1 MSFQNPFEVETPAG
15 AEGWEETY
23 PYYARFAEA
32 RRESEEGR
40 FWFFDGMHNPE
51 PIFPFDTI
59 MTENWWVACNQM
71 TTRVFL
77 VPPAWGIDHRIVNGY
92 LYISPSTL
100 SDPAVIAERAEHF
113 GRRAGH
119 YFENWDEI
127 YDAWIVKAED
137 CIERLKALEFT
148 PLPEIEDEAM
158 VTGHRGVYSGYDLL
172 TTYDRLI
179 ENLFEMGSYHFEM
192 LNLGYGAYLTF
203 REFCQ
208 SAFPGITDQTVARMV
223 AGIDILHVPARRRG
237 PQAGGARARARA
249 GRRDPRPRRPRRRA
263 GRDRRAATRGDE
275 WLAALEAA
283 KEPWFWYST
292 GAGYTHTDR
301 AWADDLR
308 LPFNA
313 MRGYIEKLEA
323 GEPVERPLE
332 RIIEERERMTGE
344 YAELLPTD
352 EDRAAFEE
360 LVQLARTVYPY
371 VENHN
376 FYVEHWHHSLFW
388 NKVRELGDLFAARG
402 FIEDREDIFYLHRNE
417 IHSALYDL
425 HHQLGGRYR
434 RRGPDPLAADRGAPA
449 RDPRGAQGL
458 DAAARAGRAARGHQ
472 RADHDHA
479 VGDHAR
485 RRSTSGSAPV
495 RPAATATCAASPP
508 RRARRAGGRAWSPRR
523 STCIRSQTGEILV
536 CRVTAPSW
544 APVFSR
550 IAAAVSDVG
559 GIMAHTAIV
568 SREYGLP
575 AVVGTGFATQRV
587 QTGQLIEVDGNEGVV
602 RIVEDARER
611 AADRLARRPGARV
624 GVRPRRQ
631 VRQPGRD
638 GGRGLRRARRVRR
651 HHRGVAALRGRER
664 ARRARR
670 GGAGG
675 RPRRPRGGRGGSGAR
690 WRPRSRRRRCR
701 AELEARARRGL
712 RAARGARGR
721 AAARRSPSA
730 RPASPRTSGARAS
743 PASTRR
749 SCG

>member
-119 YFENWDEI
+119 YFENWQEI

-208 SAFPGITDQTVARMV
+208 GAFPGITDQTVARMV
-223 AGIDILHVPARRRG
+223 AGIDILMFRPDDEVRRLAALALELGLADAIRDHDVPAD
-237 PQAGGARARARA
+237 ALAEI
-249 GRRDPRPRRPRRRA
+249 GRRE
-263 GRDRRAATRGDE
+263 RGDE

-352 EDRAAFEE
+352 EDRAAFQE

-402 FIEDREDIFYLHRNE
+402 FIADREDIFYLHRNE

-425 HHQLGGRYR
+425 IISWAAGTDGAGPTHWPPIVER
-434 RRGPDPLAADRGAPA
+434 RREIREALKGWTPPPALGVPPEDISEPITIMLWGITQETIDEWLGAGAGDSNGDLRG
-449 RDPRGAQGL
+449 
-458 DAAARAGRAARGHQ
+458 
-472 RADHDHA
+472 
-479 VGDHAR
+479 V
-485 RRSTSGSAPV
+485 
-495 RPAATATCAASPP
+495 AASPGKA
-508 RRARRAGGRAWSPRR
+508 RGRARVVTSPEDLHQV
-523 STCIRSQTGEILV
+523 QTGEILV

-550 IAAAVSDVG
+550 LAAAVSDVG

-587 QTGQLIEVDGNEGVV
+587 KTGQLIEVDGNEGTV
-602 RIVEDARER
+602 RIVEA
-611 AADRLARRPGARV
+611 V
-624 GVRPRRQ
+624 
-631 VRQPGRD
+631 
-638 GGRGLRRARRVRR
+638 
-651 HHRGVAALRGRER
+651 
-664 ARRARR
+664 
-670 GGAGG
+670 
-675 RPRRPRGGRGGSGAR
+675 
-690 WRPRSRRRRCR
+690 
-701 AELEARARRGL
+701 
-712 RAARGARGR
+712 
-721 AAARRSPSA
+721 
-730 RPASPRTSGARAS
+730 
-743 PASTRR
+743 
-749 SCG
+749 

>member
-1 MSFQNPFEVETPAG
+1 VSFLSPFEVQTPAG
-15 AEGWEETY
+15 GEGWEETY
-23 PYYARFAEA
+23 PYYALFGEA
-32 RRESEEGR
+32 RRESEERR

-119 YFENWDEI
+119 YFEHWDEI
-127 YDAWIVKAED
+127 YSAWIEKAED
-137 CIERLKALEFT
+137 CIERLKALEFR
-148 PLPEIEDEAM
+148 PLPDVEDEAM

-223 AGIDILHVPARRRG
+223 AGIDILMFRPDDEVRKLAAKAIELGLADAVRDHHDPAD
-237 PQAGGARARARA
+237 ALAEI
-249 GRRDPRPRRPRRRA
+249 GRRE
-263 GRDRRAATRGDE
+263 RGAE

-313 MRGYIEKLEA
+313 MRGYVEKLEA
-323 GEPVERPLE
+323 GEQVDRPLE
-332 RIIEERERMTGE
+332 RILAERERMTAE

-352 EDRAAFEE
+352 EDRTAFED

-388 NKVRELGDLFAARG
+388 NKVRELGDLFVARG
-402 FIEDREDIFYLHRNE
+402 FLEDREDIFYLHRNE

-425 HHQLGGRYR
+425 IIAWAAGTDGA
-434 RRGPDPLAADRGAPA
+434 GPTHWPPI
-449 RDPRGAQGL
+449 
-458 DAAARAGRAARGHQ
+458 
-472 RADHDHA
+472 
-479 VGDHAR
+479 VAR
-485 RRSTSGSAPV
+485 RRAIREALKGWTPP
-495 RPAATATCAASPP
+495 PALGVPPEEINEPITIMLWGITRETIDEWLGAETGDGDGTLRGVAASPGK
-508 RRARRAGGRAWSPRR
+508 ARGKARVVTSPEDLHAV
-523 STCIRSQTGEILV
+523 QTGEILV

-550 IAAAVSDVG
+550 LAAAVSDVG

-575 AVVGTGFATQRV
+575 AVVGTGFATQRL
-587 QTGQLIEVDGNEGVV
+587 QTGQLIEVDGDEGVV
-602 RIVEDARER
+602 RLVE
-611 AADRLARRPGARV
+611 
-624 GVRPRRQ
+624 
-631 VRQPGRD
+631 
-638 GGRGLRRARRVRR
+638 
-651 HHRGVAALRGRER
+651 
-664 ARRARR
+664 
-670 GGAGG
+670 
-675 RPRRPRGGRGGSGAR
+675 
-690 WRPRSRRRRCR
+690 
-701 AELEARARRGL
+701 
-712 RAARGARGR
+712 
-721 AAARRSPSA
+721 
-730 RPASPRTSGARAS
+730 AS
-743 PASTRR
+743 
-749 SCG
+749 

>member
-1 MSFQNPFEVETPAG
+1 MSFLNPFDVQTPAG

-23 PYYARFAEA
+23 PYYARFAEV
-32 RRESEEGR
+32 RREADECR

-100 SDPAVIAERAEHF
+100 SDPAVIAERAEYF

-119 YFENWDEI
+119 YFEHWDEI
-127 YDAWIVKAED
+127 YDAWISKAED
-137 CIERLKALEFT
+137 CIERLKAIEFR
-148 PLPEIEDEAM
+148 PLPEVEDEAM

-172 TTYDRLI
+172 TSYDRLI

-223 AGIDILHVPARRRG
+223 AGIDILMFRPDDEVRKLAGLAIELGLADAVLEHDDPA
-237 PQAGGARARARA
+237 AALAEI
-249 GRRDPRPRRPRRRA
+249 GRRE
-263 GRDRRAATRGDE
+263 RGGE
-275 WLAALEAA
+275 WLSALEAA

-308 LPFNA
+308 LPFNS
-313 MRGYIEKLEA
+313 MRGYIEKLQA

-332 RIIEERERMTGE
+332 RILSERERMTAE
-344 YAELLPTD
+344 YGELLPT
-352 EDRAAFEE
+352 EDDRTAFEE

-388 NKVRELGDLFAARG
+388 NKVRELGDLFVARG
-402 FIEDREDIFYLHRNE
+402 FLEDREDIFYLHRNE

-425 HHQLGGRYR
+425 IISWAAGTDGA
-434 RRGPDPLAADRGAPA
+434 GPTHWPPI
-449 RDPRGAQGL
+449 
-458 DAAARAGRAARGHQ
+458 
-472 RADHDHA
+472 
-479 VGDHAR
+479 VAR
-485 RRSTSGSAPV
+485 RREIREALKGWTPPPALGVPPEEISEPITIMLWGITQDTIDEWLGAGSADGNGNGALRGV
-495 RPAATATCAASPP
+495 AASPGKA
-508 RRARRAGGRAWSPRR
+508 RGRARVVTTPEDLHQVQS
-523 STCIRSQTGEILV
+523 GEILV

-550 IAAAVSDVG
+550 LAAAVSDVG

-587 QTGQLIEVDGNEGVV
+587 QTGQLIEVDGDEGVV
-602 RIVEDARER
+602 RVVE
-611 AADRLARRPGARV
+611 AA
-624 GVRPRRQ
+624 
-631 VRQPGRD
+631 
-638 GGRGLRRARRVRR
+638 
-651 HHRGVAALRGRER
+651 
-664 ARRARR
+664 
-670 GGAGG
+670 
-675 RPRRPRGGRGGSGAR
+675 
-690 WRPRSRRRRCR
+690 
-701 AELEARARRGL
+701 
-712 RAARGARGR
+712 
-721 AAARRSPSA
+721 
-730 RPASPRTSGARAS
+730 
-743 PASTRR
+743 
-749 SCG
+749 

>member
-100 SDPAVIAERAEHF
+100 SDPAVIAERAEYF

-119 YFENWDEI
+119 YFENWQEI

-158 VTGHRGVYSGYDLL
+158 VTSHRGVYSGYDLL

-223 AGIDILHVPARRRG
+223 AGIDILMFRPDDEVRKLAALALELGLADAISDHHAPVDAL
-237 PQAGGARARARA
+237 AEI
-249 GRRDPRPRRPRRRA
+249 GRRE
-263 GRDRRAATRGDE
+263 RGDE

-332 RIIEERERMTGE
+332 RIVEERERMTGE

-352 EDRAAFEE
+352 EDRAAFGE

-388 NKVRELGDLFAARG
+388 NKVRELGDLFAAAG

-425 HHQLGGRYR
+425 IISWAAGTDGA
-434 RRGPDPLAADRGAPA
+434 GPTHWPPI
-449 RDPRGAQGL
+449 
-458 DAAARAGRAARGHQ
+458 
-472 RADHDHA
+472 
-479 VGDHAR
+479 VAR
-485 RRSTSGSAPV
+485 RRDIREALKGWTPP
-495 RPAATATCAASPP
+495 PALGVPPEDISEPITIMLWGITQETIDEWLGAGAGDSNGDLRGVAASPGKA
-508 RRARRAGGRAWSPRR
+508 RGRARVVTKPEHLH
-523 STCIRSQTGEILV
+523 QVETGEILV

-602 RIVEDARER
+602 RIVETA
-611 AADRLARRPGARV
+611 
-624 GVRPRRQ
+624 
-631 VRQPGRD
+631 
-638 GGRGLRRARRVRR
+638 
-651 HHRGVAALRGRER
+651 
-664 ARRARR
+664 
-670 GGAGG
+670 
-675 RPRRPRGGRGGSGAR
+675 
-690 WRPRSRRRRCR
+690 
-701 AELEARARRGL
+701 
-712 RAARGARGR
+712 
-721 AAARRSPSA
+721 
-730 RPASPRTSGARAS
+730 
-743 PASTRR
+743 
-749 SCG
+749 

>member
-1 MSFQNPFEVETPAG
+1 MSVRPETGFLSPFEVDTPAG
-15 AEGWEETY
+15 ADGWQEMY
-23 PYYARFAEA
+23 PYYARFGEA
-32 RRESEEGR
+32 RRASEEGR

-100 SDPAVIAERAEHF
+100 SDPDVIARRAEHF
-113 GRRAGH
+113 ARRAGH
-119 YFENWDEI
+119 YFEHWDEI
-127 YDAWIVKAED
+127 YAAWVEKAED
-137 CIERLKALEFT
+137 CIERLRALEFR
-148 PLPEIEDEAM
+148 PLPEVEDEAM

-208 SAFPGITDQTVARMV
+208 GAFPGITDQTVARMV
-223 AGIDILHVPARRRG
+223 AGIDILLFRPDDEVRKLAALAVELGVADAIRDHDEPA
-237 PQAGGARARARA
+237 AALAEI
-249 GRRDPRPRRPRRRA
+249 GRRE
-263 GRDRRAATRGDE
+263 RGGE

-308 LPFNA
+308 LPFNS
-313 MRGYIEKLEA
+313 MRGYVEKLEA
-323 GEPVERPLE
+323 GEPVDRPLE
-332 RIIEERERMTGE
+332 RILGDRGRITAE
-344 YAELLPTD
+344 YRELLPTD
-352 EDRAAFEE
+352 EDRVAFDE

-376 FYVEHWHHSLFW
+376 FYVEHWHHSLFF
-388 NKVRELGDLFAARG
+388 NKVRELGDLFVARG
-402 FIEDREDIFYLHRNE
+402 FLEDREDIFYLHRNE

-425 HHQLGGRYR
+425 IISWAAGTEGGGPTHWPPIVR
-434 RRGPDPLAADRGAPA
+434 RRREIRDALAGWTPPPALGVPPEEISEPITIMLWGITRERVDEWLGAGADADGAGALRG
-449 RDPRGAQGL
+449 
-458 DAAARAGRAARGHQ
+458 
-472 RADHDHA
+472 
-479 VGDHAR
+479 V
-485 RRSTSGSAPV
+485 
-495 RPAATATCAASPP
+495 AASPGK
-508 RRARRAGGRAWSPRR
+508 ARGPARVVTSAEDLHQVR
-523 STCIRSQTGEILV
+523 SGEILV

-544 APVFSR
+544 APVFNR

-587 QTGQLIEVDGNEGVV
+587 RTGQLIEVDGDEGVV
-602 RIVEDARER
+602 RVLDA
-611 AADRLARRPGARV
+611 G
-624 GVRPRRQ
+624 
-631 VRQPGRD
+631 
-638 GGRGLRRARRVRR
+638 
-651 HHRGVAALRGRER
+651 
-664 ARRARR
+664 
-670 GGAGG
+670 
-675 RPRRPRGGRGGSGAR
+675 
-690 WRPRSRRRRCR
+690 
-701 AELEARARRGL
+701 
-712 RAARGARGR
+712 
-721 AAARRSPSA
+721 
-730 RPASPRTSGARAS
+730 PA
-743 PASTRR
+743 
-749 SCG
+749 